1 MSNIL
6 PFNKTV
12 IQIAVRFSLDI
23 SMLTL
28 NQSATFRATLY
39 DVEDKVI
46 DAINVTIEGDD
57 YTKWSNNDD
66 YVVEF
71 ISKKLG
77 FTRIN

>member
-12 IQIAVRFSLDI
+12 IQTAVRFSLDI

-39 DVEDKVI
+39 DGEDKVI

>member
-1 MSNIL
+1 MSNIA

-12 IQIAVRFSLDI
+12 IQTAVRFSLDI
-23 SMLTL
+23 SMLIL

-39 DVEDKVI
+39 DIEDKVI
-46 DAINVTIEGDD
+46 DSINVTIDGED
-57 YTKWSNNDD
+57 YAKWSNNDD